1 MTDAPFL
8 MQIRAAEAE
17 AARRL
22 AEAADDRRAE
32 LEAAR
37 ADVRERLAQV
47 RQEAEADKRHRLDEV
62 LLRIVVAEEAARK
75 AVALEC
81 DALRS
86 GTGRRADTAVQAVA
100 ERIRQLCVDR

>member
-8 MQIRAAEAE
+8 QKIRTAEAE

-37 ADVRERLAQV
+37 AAARERLSQV
-47 RQEAEADKRHRLDEV
+47 RQESDADRHHRLDEV
-62 LLRIVVAEEAARK
+62 LLRIVVAEEEARK
-75 AVALEC
+75 AVDREC

-86 GTGRRADTAVQAVA
+86 GTVHRKDAAVQAVA